1 MKNLIVILFFL
12 PVFAFAQISHTVAP
26 KETLYSLGRQYNIHP
41 KELAAYNNISIETG
55 LNIGQVIKIPA
66 KGKLAPVKNT
76 AEVKIAPAKTRPA
89 VVEMG
94 NVPQYH
100 KVEKKETLYGIS
112 KKYSNVTV
120 DQLKEWN
127 HLTSDGV
134 SEGTNLIVGYQKG
147 KKGAVISEVVVTDVA
162 PAKKVTPE
170 PQSTVVINEK
180 PAEVIKPV
188 VTKPSEP
195 VKETITKTNGKNSGG
210 GYFKPMYTEQSLKK
224 SIVEESGTAAIFKS
238 TSGWQ
243 DGKYYCLHNTAT
255 AGSIIKITN
264 KANQRSVYAKV
275 LDVIPDL
282 KQNTG
287 ILIRLSNAAADELG
301 AGENNFEALLNY

>member
-1 MKNLIVILFFL
+1 M
-12 PVFAFAQISHTVAP
+12 
-26 KETLYSLGRQYNIHP
+26 
-41 KELAAYNNISIETG
+41 
-55 LNIGQVIKIPA
+55 
-66 KGKLAPVKNT
+66 
-76 AEVKIAPAKTRPA
+76 
-89 VVEMG
+89 
-94 NVPQYH
+94 
-100 KVEKKETLYGIS
+100 
-112 KKYSNVTV
+112 
-120 DQLKEWN
+120 
-127 HLTSDGV
+127 
-134 SEGTNLIVGYQKG
+134 
-147 KKGAVISEVVVTDVA
+147 
-162 PAKKVTPE
+162 
-170 PQSTVVINEK
+170 
-180 PAEVIKPV
+180 
-188 VTKPSEP
+188 
-195 VKETITKTNGKNSGG
+195 
-210 GYFKPMYTEQSLKK
+210 EQSLKK